1 MHHDLRFAI
10 RTLAKTPGVTAVAI
24 AALALGIGANTTVFS
39 LANAV
44 MFKTLPFAHSER
56 ILYIAGSD
64 LKTGRDTGGV
74 SYPDYRDF
82 RAQVKS
88 FDGLGAFARCE
99 GNLSDSLSLPENYR
113 CFELTSN
120 AFSVIGQKPVMGRD
134 FLPEDE
140 RPGATPVAILTYG
153 LWEARYGKDPAVVG
167 RTIRVNTVPTAVI
180 GVMARGIQFPTESQL
195 WLPLVASAGQKR
207 EDRHLTVFGRMADSA
222 DFGSAR
228 AELDTI
234 ARRLASQYPETNKDT
249 GTLVQRF
256 NEMAV
261 NNRVRTVFLVLLGA
275 VGFVLLIACANVA
288 NLLLAR
294 AIGRS
299 REISIR
305 TALGASRWQVVR
317 QLLVESVLLSLAGG
331 AMGWLLANWGIHA
344 FDAAVIPTGKPQW
357 IDFSMDYRVFG
368 YLAAISIGTGILFG
382 LAPALRVSKLD
393 VSTAL
398 REGGRGAGAARRGR
412 FLSGLLVVA
421 EMALAVVL
429 LAGAGLMIR
438 SFLYAYSTPT
448 GVNTANLLTMRV
460 DLPAVRYAIPSQQI
474 AFEQLL
480 VKQLVRLPG
489 VDTAVA
495 ASHLPGEGAM
505 QFAYELEGAPPAD
518 SRHRPDTPA
527 LIVGAD
533 YFRAMQVQPRRGR
546 AFTESDGAAGVPVA
560 IVNQSF
566 ASRHW
571 PAEQPLG
578 KRLRLVKANLP
589 QAWLTVV
596 GVVPDI
602 LQNNSNWVQR
612 DPILYLPYRQ
622 EPQRHLVILARTLV
636 PAASLGDTFRRT
648 VQAVDQD
655 LPVRD
660 VITLEDQLAL
670 MHWPVRVFGSMF
682 AIFAL
687 MALALASVGLYA
699 VIAHAV
705 SQRTH
710 EIGVRVALGASAGG
724 ILRLVLAQGM
734 RQMAIGLAAGL
745 AAALGITRV
754 LSALL
759 VGVSPTDPVTFVT
772 VALVLIA
779 SALLG
784 CAIPARRAML
794 VDPVVALRD
803 E

>member
-1 MHHDLRFAI
+1 LGKDDPVNQWSALTNRRLKRLGSIMHHDLRFAI
-10 RTLAKTPGVTAVAI
+10 RSLAKTPGFTAVAI

-88 FDGLGAFARCE
+88 FGGLGAF
-99 GNLSDSLSLPENYR
+99 
-113 CFELTSN
+113 
-120 AFSVIGQKPVMGRD
+120 
-134 FLPEDE
+134 
-140 RPGATPVAILTYG
+140 
-153 LWEARYGKDPAVVG
+153 
-167 RTIRVNTVPTAVI
+167 RVNTVPTAVI

-195 WLPLVASAGQKR
+195 WLPLVASAGEKR
-207 EDRHLTVFGRMADSA
+207 EGRH
-222 DFGSAR
+222 
-228 AELDTI
+228 
-234 ARRLASQYPETNKDT
+234 
-249 GTLVQRF
+249 
-256 NEMAV
+256 
-261 NNRVRTVFLVLLGA
+261 
-275 VGFVLLIACANVA
+275 
-288 NLLLAR
+288 
-294 AIGRS
+294 
-299 REISIR
+299 
-305 TALGASRWQVVR
+305 
-317 QLLVESVLLSLAGG
+317 LLVESVLLSLAGG
-331 AMGWLLANWGIHA
+331 AVGWLLANRGIHA
-344 FDAAVIPTGKPQW
+344 FDAVVIPTGKPQW

-368 YLAAISIGTGILFG
+368 YLAALSIGTGVLFG

-398 REGGRGAGAARRGR
+398 KEGGRGAGAARRGR
-412 FLSGLLVVA
+412 FLSG
-421 EMALAVVL
+421 
-429 LAGAGLMIR
+429 
-438 SFLYAYSTPT
+438 P
-448 GVNTANLLTMRV
+448 
-460 DLPAVRYAIPSQQI
+460 
-474 AFEQLL
+474 
-480 VKQLVRLPG
+480 
-489 VDTAVA
+489 
-495 ASHLPGEGAM
+495 
-505 QFAYELEGAPPAD
+505 
-518 SRHRPDTPA
+518 
-527 LIVGAD
+527 
-533 YFRAMQVQPRRGR
+533 
-546 AFTESDGAAGVPVA
+546 
-560 IVNQSF
+560 
-566 ASRHW
+566 
-571 PAEQPLG
+571 
-578 KRLRLVKANLP
+578 VKANLP

-622 EPQRHLVILARTLV
+622 EPQRYLVILARTRV
-636 PAASLGDTFRRT
+636 PAASLGGTLRRT

-655 LPVRD
+655 LPVRN

-724 ILRLVLAQGM
+724 ILRLVLAQGL